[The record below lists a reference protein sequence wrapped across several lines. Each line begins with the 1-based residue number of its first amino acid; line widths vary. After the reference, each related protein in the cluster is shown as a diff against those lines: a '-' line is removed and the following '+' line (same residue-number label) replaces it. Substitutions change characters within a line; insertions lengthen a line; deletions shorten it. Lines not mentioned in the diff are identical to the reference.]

1 MCLRPFAISKNQFM
15 PLHVVKLDFATFE
28 IFSCVYGSNLDVIDF
43 LRSHILAYAHAHSHN
58 TLTPHTHMQL
68 LVAPLGYTYLL
79 VKGGH
84 CLTVHPSEIFM
95 YPHSHSRCSSLRGPM
110 TGAVQLCMAGSILVV
125 IINFVA
131 FRVLVCKT
139 KTKQA

>member
-28 IFSCVYGSNLDVIDF
+28 IFSCVYGSNLDVINF

-58 TLTPHTHMQL
+58 TLTPHTLMQL

-84 CLTVHPSEIFM
+84 CSNVHPSEIFT
-95 YPHSHSRCSSLRGPM
+95 YPHSHSWCSSLRG
-110 TGAVQLCMAGSILVV
+110 AIVQHWLDLCWEVYRSLEEISYSLGLISGVP
-125 IINFVA
+125 
-131 FRVLVCKT
+131 KYH
-139 KTKQA
+139 